1 MVQYVQPWN
10 FAVAQANFKS
20 GLRHRIWGT
29 LGKLPNFC
37 ETEHL
42 LGIVVWAKRDNRWSI
57 EQSACHHEHSGS
69 GGHTYQLA
77 VASNRNAVLW
87 FGKCRSLSEISSSV
101 RICKLCILP
110 SSLSHF
116 SLFPGYL
123 RFPPPQRLPSCVR
136 WLACLSL
143 VVLGVLDDSDSY
155 LLVTIMQYL
164 VHNRYPNIGGVN
176 DLKKKRNV
184 QNTVPLLF

>member
-1 MVQYVQPWN
+1 MYSPGILQLHKPTLNLGSSTEFEGPWASYLTSVRLN
-10 FAVAQANFKS
+10 IF
-20 GLRHRIWGT
+20 GRL
-29 LGKLPNFC
+29 LC
-37 ETEHL
+37 ELKEVI
-42 LGIVVWAKRDNRWSI
+42 GWSI
-57 EQSACHHEHSGS
+57 EQSGCHHEHSGS

-77 VASNRNAVLW
+77 VASNTGMPSSGLASADP
-87 FGKCRSLSEISSSV
+87 SLKSHPQCASAN
-101 RICKLCILP
+101 LCILP

-116 SLFPGYL
+116 SLFPGYV

-143 VVLGVLDDSDSY
+143 VVLGAADDSDSY

-164 VHNRYPNIGGVN
+164 VHSRYPNIGGVK
-176 DLKKKRNV
+176 DFKKKRNV